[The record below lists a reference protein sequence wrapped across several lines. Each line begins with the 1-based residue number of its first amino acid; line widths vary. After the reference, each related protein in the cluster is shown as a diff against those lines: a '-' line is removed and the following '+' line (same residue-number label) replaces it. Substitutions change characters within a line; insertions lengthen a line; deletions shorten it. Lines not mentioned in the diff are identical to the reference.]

1 MFWRIAMGQYNDF
14 LFKGKSSE
22 EDLDFIEDVVPKRST
37 RNFRAATLQKAQRSM
52 SSVVIHSPAT
62 PDEVESLIDYLK
74 RHEPAIVNLDKP
86 PLEIAQRILDML
98 SGAIYALNGSMHRIQ
113 DNIFLLTPEGVEIA
127 APSEE

>member
-1 MFWRIAMGQYNDF
+1 MGQYNDF
-14 LFKGKSSE
+14 LFKGQRNE
-22 EDLDFIEDVVPKRST
+22 EDLDFIEDVVPKRTT
-37 RNFRAATLQKAQRSM
+37 RNIRASAPPPLKAQRSM
-52 SSVVIHSPAT
+52 SSVVIHSPTT

-86 PLEIAQRILDML
+86 PVEIAQRILDML

>member
-1 MFWRIAMGQYNDF
+1 MGQYNDF
-14 LFKGKSSE
+14 LFKGQKE
-22 EDLDFIEDVVPKRST
+22 EDELDYIEDVVPKRST

-127 APSEE
+127 APSEEK